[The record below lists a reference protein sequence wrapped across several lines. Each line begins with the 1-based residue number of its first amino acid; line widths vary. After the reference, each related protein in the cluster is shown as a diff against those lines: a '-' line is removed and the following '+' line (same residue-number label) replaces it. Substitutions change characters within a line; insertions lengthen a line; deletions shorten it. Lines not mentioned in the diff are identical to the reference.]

1 MSLLLSRSDLKSI
14 TWKEYISS
22 PYWKRFSKKR
32 LDDMDIECAICGKKK
47 WSLYK
52 KKTKK
57 HKAGDKKRN
66 VVLTLHHR
74 NYKNLAVGEDDV
86 IPICRG
92 EHNLIHDIERMQNK
106 HPVFKFI
113 YNYICKHTA
122 WGYEKAEEMLV
133 PDDFVLKKTRVK
145 S

>member
-1 MSLLLSRSDLKSI
+1 MKKIS
-14 TWKEYISS
+14 WKEYISS
-22 PYWKRFSKKR
+22 PYWKRYSKKI
-32 LDDMDIECAICGKKK
+32 LDDMDVACAICGKKK

-74 NYKNLAVGEDDV
+74 SYDNLGIEQDDV

-92 EHNLIHDIERMQNK
+92 EHNLIHDIERMTNK
-106 HPVFKFI
+106 SKVFKFV
-113 YNYICKHTA
+113 YDYIEEHTA
-122 WGYEKAEEMLV
+122 WGYTKAESMLV

-145 S
+145 KDKKK

>member
-1 MSLLLSRSDLKSI
+1 MKSI
-14 TWKEYISS
+14 TWKDYIES
-22 PYWKRFSKKR
+22 PYWKRHSKKI
-32 LDDMDIECAICGKKK
+32 LDNMDIKCAICGKVK

-57 HKAGDKKRN
+57 HKVGDKKRN

-74 NYKNLAVGEDDV
+74 SYNNLGVGEDNV

-92 EHNLIHDIERMQNK
+92 EHCLIHDIERMTKKSN
-106 HPVFKFI
+106 VFKVV
-113 YNYICKHTA
+113 YDYIEEHTA
-122 WGYEKAEEMLV
+122 WGYTKAENMLV

-145 S
+145 KK